1 MYNYS
6 ERLKTIFTDRTTL
19 GQMTDWLF
27 LIAKQ
32 YTYGTRKLYFVFAF
46 FNTNLN
52 EFDHINTCLNIC
64 IHNIHVYINQYTY
77 LILVGPKKKYLFAV
91 AFTPNKNVPDS
102 NFKFLCKES
111 FHLQVFQT

>member
-64 IHNIHVYINQYTY
+64 IHNIDVYINQYTY
-77 LILVGPKKKYLFAV
+77 LILVGPKKIIFVCSCFYI
-91 AFTPNKNVPDS
+91 
-102 NFKFLCKES
+102 
-111 FHLQVFQT
+111 Q